1 MENKLAPVTELL
13 RLVSQGD
20 DEAREALLNVIYG
33 ELRKLAA
40 ACMRKERGDHTL
52 QPTALVNEA
61 YIKLMDQTSRPWHSR
76 GHFLAAAAQV
86 MRRVLVDY
94 ARAKR
99 AKKRAGEAVR
109 VVLTEDI
116 CVTSQAWDEQVLDLD
131 AALLKLAQLDARQA
145 KIIEMRFFTGMTE
158 GEIAEVLGVS
168 ERTVKRDCKA
178 GRAWLY
184 GELQPKRSITSTR
197 GKG

>member
-20 DEAREALLNVIYG
+20 EEAREALLNAIHG

-61 YIKLMDQTSRPWHSR
+61 YIRLMDQTSRPWQSR

-109 VVLTEDI
+109 VVLSEDI
-116 CVTSQAWDEQVLDLD
+116 CVTGQPWDEQVLDLD
-131 AALLKLAQLDARQA
+131 AALLKLAQFDARQA

-158 GEIAEVLGVS
+158 EEVAEVLGVS

-184 GELQPKRSITSTR
+184 GELQPKRRITSTP